1 MKIVIEAEEIRK
13 LVSMYVKQK
22 LKCDIDFASSDLM
35 VEGQRVSA
43 NSDHIEFKL
52 VVKIDEKAA

>member
-35 VEGQRVSA
+35 IEGERADA
-43 NSDHIEFKL
+43 NSNHIEFRL
-52 VVKIDEKAA
+52 VVKTDEKAA